1 MISPA
6 YSLRHNNSYPFVF
19 INALRITQAQTF
31 ISVIYT
37 LGIPCYVINEEL
49 YEIKKYIYKC
59 TSKI

>member
-19 INALRITQAQTF
+19 INTLRITQAQTF

-37 LGIPCYVINEEL
+37 LEIPYYVINEEL
-49 YEIKKYIYKC
+49 TI
-59 TSKI
+59 